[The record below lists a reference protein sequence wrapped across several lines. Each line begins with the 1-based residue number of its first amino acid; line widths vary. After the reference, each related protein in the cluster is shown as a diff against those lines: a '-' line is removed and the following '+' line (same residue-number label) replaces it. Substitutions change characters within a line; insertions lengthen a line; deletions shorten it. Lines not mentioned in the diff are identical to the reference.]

1 MRNYAAK
8 AGAFIS
14 LVLSDVPVTKTGI
27 VDDTSVISSGP
38 TVGDDSTFEMA
49 KKVLT
54 EYNIWDKAP
63 KSVKEYLQTNI
74 GKKEMKLSPKTPHF
88 SPMIKV
94 NILLSPTTTRQWK
107 LPAKK
112 QKNLVIKYI

>member
-1 MRNYAAK
+1 MKSIPYANTSIYLK
-8 AGAFIS
+8 AAECVIMPLKQGIHL

-49 KKVLT
+49 KKVLI

-63 KSVKEYLQTNI
+63 KTVKRVSAGQYRE
-74 GKKEMKLSPKTPHF
+74 KRK
-88 SPMIKV
+88 
-94 NILLSPTTTRQWK
+94 
-107 LPAKK
+107 
-112 QKNLVIKYI
+112 